1 MMVTYRLSEP
11 FFEESFGLIAICAP
25 LEDYRLVYFLNQYL
39 EVSFYKDNSENT
51 EVYQQGFAHY
61 LWRNQDS
68 EIVWRCIANK
78 MVVEIPLKRNS
89 LFKTSAQTLFL
100 MEELKQVDF
109 LLKIES
115 DYCSTTIAE
124 LVKRIA
130 AIPLV
135 SAAYEVK
142 TEILKSKYKLI
153 F

>member
-1 MMVTYRLSEP
+1 
-11 FFEESFGLIAICAP
+11 
-25 LEDYRLVYFLNQYL
+25 
-39 EVSFYKDNSENT
+39 
-51 EVYQQGFAHY
+51 
-61 LWRNQDS
+61 
-68 EIVWRCIANK
+68 
-78 MVVEIPLKRNS
+78 
-89 LFKTSAQTLFL
+89 

-115 DYCSTTIAE
+115 DYCSTTTAE

-135 SAAYEVK
+135 SAAYEIK